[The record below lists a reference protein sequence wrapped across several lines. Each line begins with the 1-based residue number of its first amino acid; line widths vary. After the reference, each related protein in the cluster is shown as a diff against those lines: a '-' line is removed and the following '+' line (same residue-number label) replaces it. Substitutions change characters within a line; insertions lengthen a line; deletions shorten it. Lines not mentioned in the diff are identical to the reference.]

1 MIHFHGG
8 PITPDTAAIRAW
20 KARHA
25 FISFANPGQLK
36 LASEIT
42 QTFGLDCGAFSYW
55 TQKRAVNWDEYYLW
69 VANIMNHPRFSFA
82 IIPDVIGGSAAE
94 NDALLNE
101 WPHGPVVGVPVWHMN
116 EPDER
121 FIRLCHEYP
130 RVAIGSMGEYDAKRP
145 RSCRAKLRA
154 LISKVVDK
162 NGYPIAKLHGLR
174 MLNKDIFMHVPLSS
188 ADSTNIARNIGI
200 DKYWEKTPYRTSS
213 RETRAWV
220 LAERIESNNS
230 ASALNYDA
238 ERDRFTPQL
247 AFEI

>member
-8 PITPDTAAIRAW
+8 PITPDTATIRAW

-25 FISFANPGQLK
+25 FISYAHPSQVV
-36 LASEIT
+36 LASEIC
-42 QTFGLDCGAFSYW
+42 QSFSLDCGAFSFW
-55 TQKRAVNWDEYYLW
+55 TENRPIDWPGYYLFVKKW
-69 VANIMNHPRFSFA
+69 MNHPRFSFA
-82 IIPDVIGGSAAE
+82 IIPDVIGGSSEE
-94 NDALLNE
+94 NDALLDE
-101 WPHGPVVGVPVWHMN
+101 WPLGKFAGCPVWHMN

-145 RSCRAKLRA
+145 RACRAKLRD
-154 LISKVVDK
+154 LISNIVDE
-162 NGYPIAKLHGLR
+162 NGYPICKLHGLR

-213 RETRAWV
+213 KETRAWV